1 MKKLSSAYAPVFYA
15 WNGLSAFFYYNNLTP
30 FHSHNTLQLVFDLQQ
45 EFKCRLQNTPWQSYK
60 AVAIKEAAVHQLDT
74 NRSVQLI
81 LYLDPA
87 HIYAQAIKE
96 KYLQKQE
103 IAAIDLPISDIIM
116 PGKMEKILAEPN
128 IQLMK
133 EIVDELLSHI
143 KGSRRRSLA
152 DERIES
158 VLKILQ
164 QQQVSDITIE
174 NLAQN
179 VFLSPSRLRA
189 LFKSVTGFS
198 LHKYLIWNRMMIA
211 MTKLLNGETISEA
224 ALSGGFSDTSH
235 FHRMLVQMFGIT
247 PSQFIKESSRKT
259 IFIDR
264 DDPFVLETIFY
275 EEIDS

>member
-1 MKKLSSAYAPVFYA
+1 MKKQASPYAPVFYA
-15 WNGLSAFFYYNNLTP
+15 WNGVSAFFYYNNLTP
-30 FHSHNTLQLVFDLQQ
+30 FHCHNTLQLVLDLQD

-74 NRSVQLI
+74 NGSVQLI

-87 HIYAQAIKE
+87 NIYAQAIKK
-96 KYLQKQE
+96 KYLQNQE
-103 IAAIDLPISDIIM
+103 IASIDLIISDIVI
-116 PGKMEKILAEPN
+116 PGKMEKILAGPN
-128 IQLMK
+128 SQLMK
-133 EIVDELLSHI
+133 EIVYELLNHI
-143 KGSRRRSLA
+143 TGNRERSLA

-158 VLKILQ
+158 VLKLLKQ
-164 QQQVSDITIE
+164 QKAADITIE
-174 NLAQN
+174 ILAQH

-198 LHKYLIWNRMMIA
+198 LHKYLVWNRMMIA

-224 ALSGGFSDTSH
+224 AFAGGFSDSSH

-247 PSQFIKESSRKT
+247 PSQFIKESSRKN

-264 DDPFVLETIFY
+264 DDSFVLETIFC
-275 EEIDS
+275 EEIDN

>member
-1 MKKLSSAYAPVFYA
+1 MKKQASPYAPVFYA
-15 WNGLSAFFYYNNLTP
+15 WNGVSAFFYYNNLTP
-30 FHSHNTLQLVFDLQQ
+30 FHSHNTLQLVFDLQD

-60 AVAIKEAAVHQLDT
+60 AVAIKEDAIHQLDT
-74 NRSVQLI
+74 NGSVQLI

-87 HIYAQAIKE
+87 NMYGQAIKE

-103 IAAIDLPISDIIM
+103 IDSIDLVISDIIM
-116 PGKMEKILAEPN
+116 PGKMERILAEPN
-128 IQLMK
+128 IQRMQ
-133 EIVDELLSHI
+133 EIVHELLDHI
-143 KGSRRRSLA
+143 TGSPKRSLA
-152 DERIES
+152 DKRIEC
-158 VLKILQ
+158 VLQLLKQ
-164 QQQVSDITIE
+164 QQAAGITIE
-174 NLAQN
+174 SLAQN

-224 ALSGGFSDTSH
+224 AFASGFSDSSH

-264 DDPFVLETIFY
+264 DDAFVLQTIFH
-275 EEIDS
+275 EEI